1 MKSPREKNIL
11 VLVSK
16 NSVDIRLN
24 RYNTMFLHNMR
35 TDFYILSENSEIYP
49 FNQENFTTALE
60 MELKDIEIKVILT
73 KDLSVDDLGKIHQ
86 LFDQS
91 YDQANYLYLE
101 KSFAR
106 LRYISLAIFKDELVG
121 FGVADAV
128 ETKLPRLTELQV
140 VLMGGIC
147 CVASDYR
154 RLGLFKHLQDI
165 AFRHSDQMRPAARY
179 LACGRMAHPA
189 SFRLISKTSAVIP
202 KFGVPLSDWQK
213 EISQKVAELY
223 GINLDPDSLVAVGD
237 GSPCGYPK
245 FS

>member
-1 MKSPREKNIL
+1 
-11 VLVSK
+11 
-16 NSVDIRLN
+16 
-24 RYNTMFLHNMR
+24 
-35 TDFYILSENSEIYP
+35 
-49 FNQENFTTALE
+49 
-60 MELKDIEIKVILT
+60 
-73 KDLSVDDLGKIHQ
+73 
-86 LFDQS
+86 
-91 YDQANYLYLE
+91 
-101 KSFAR
+101 
-106 LRYISLAIFKDELVG
+106 LAIFKDELVG

-128 ETKLPRLTELQV
+128 ETKLPRLTEPQV